1 MITASPLQWPAHWPR
16 TRLPQ
21 RSNFGSYTFERMRME
36 VLRELKLLKATDV
49 VISSNLRIRQDGF
62 PYSGQRQ
69 PDDTGI
75 AVYFMLNG
83 QQQCIPCD
91 KWTKV
96 EDNLRAIVKTIEA
109 LRGIER
115 WGAKEMVDAAFT
127 GFKALPEAV
136 VTPPPVENWW
146 IILDVDPWCSYAEA
160 KRAYREKA
168 MEAHP
173 DRPGGSEAEFKRVE
187 KAWQEAQTATSQKD
201 RS

>member
-1 MITASPLQWPAHWPR
+1 MITASPLAWPANWPR
-16 TRLPQ
+16 SRVQQ
-21 RSNFGSYTFERMRME
+21 RSNFGVYSFERMRTE
-36 VLRELKLLKATDV
+36 VLRELKLLKAQDV
-49 VISSNLRIRQDGF
+49 IISSNLRIRQDGF

-69 PDDTGI
+69 PEDTGI

-127 GFKALPEAV
+127 GFKALPEAII
-136 VTPPPVENWW
+136 TPEPVENWW
-146 IILDVDPWCSYAEA
+146 TILDVDPDADSVLIA
-160 KRAYREKA
+160 RAYKQKL
-168 MEAHP
+168 MKAHP
-173 DRPGGSEAEFKRVE
+173 DHGGTAAEFQKVR
-187 KAWQEAQTATSQKD
+187 KAYEEGMSQA
-201 RS
+201 